1 MAQLAHHMRR
11 RMEDDEAFSTEWDS
25 ANVAYAIIVSI
36 GAGLATGLGGA
47 LVFFPTFF
55 KSIPQNKVLGV
66 SLALSAGV
74 MLYVSFIEIF
84 AKSLD
89 AISNVDGINDGGAA
103 AITTVTSPTP
113 TPTLTR
119 ALTPN
124 PNPNPG
130 PNSHPHPHPNPHPHP
145 HPNPNPNNHRLPRLC
160 TLQTAS
166 ALLRRR
172 CSTSSSEMRRPRYA
186 GPNPHPLTLTPGPLA
201 DPRPDT
207 LTPYPK
213 ALVTS
218 PHTLSRCAGWWQS
231 SWVKLLR
238 RRSTQRLC
246 ASPTAST

>member
-1 MAQLAHHMRR
+1 
-11 RMEDDEAFSTEWDS
+11 MEDDEAFSTEWDS

-119 ALTPN
+119 ALTHTP
-124 PNPNPG
+124 
-130 PNSHPHPHPNPHPHP
+130 
-145 HPNPNPNNHRLPRLC
+145 
-160 TLQTAS
+160 T
-166 ALLRRR
+166 
-172 CSTSSSEMRRPRYA
+172 
-186 GPNPHPLTLTPGPLA
+186 LTLT
-201 DPRPDT
+201 
-207 LTPYPK
+207 
-213 ALVTS
+213 
-218 PHTLSRCAGWWQS
+218 
-231 SWVKLLR
+231 
-238 RRSTQRLC
+238 
-246 ASPTAST
+246 